1 MRDDGLARSGRAR
14 ENAAHLPGRPAAH
27 TADWQRRTDA
37 EGGQVVAAE
46 TIWRLAR
53 PWYGDRLASDYT
65 PHTREHN
72 QALLDEV
79 GLSGEFW
86 RLP

>member
-1 MRDDGLARSGRAR
+1 M
-14 ENAAHLPGRPAAH
+14 
-27 TADWQRRTDA
+27 
-37 EGGQVVAAE
+37 
-46 TIWRLAR
+46 WRLAR